1 MSVLLIIGSSV
12 ISVATSARLKI
23 AVKGEIRIGFF
34 FC

>member
-1 MSVLLIIGSSV
+1 MSVLLIIGSSA
-12 ISVATSARLKI
+12 ISVVTRARLKS